1 MVVKKKTSKV
11 EAVALDEEKL
21 HKLLGKGVKVQITV
35 NKSHHTLQVEQSLC
49 VPFIGCY
56 ACLIIF
62 ILTFSQHPSRLMEEK
77 MESGRLPKPCS
88 PVWS

>member
-35 NKSHHTLQVEQSLC
+35 PKKVIITVNKSHHTLQVEQSRC
-49 VPFIGCY
+49 VPFI
-56 ACLIIF
+56 
-62 ILTFSQHPSRLMEEK
+62 
-77 MESGRLPKPCS
+77 
-88 PVWS
+88 

>member
-35 NKSHHTLQVEQSLC
+35 PK
-49 VPFIGCY
+49 
-56 ACLIIF
+56 
-62 ILTFSQHPSRLMEEK
+62 RL
-77 MESGRLPKPCS
+77 L
-88 PVWS
+88 